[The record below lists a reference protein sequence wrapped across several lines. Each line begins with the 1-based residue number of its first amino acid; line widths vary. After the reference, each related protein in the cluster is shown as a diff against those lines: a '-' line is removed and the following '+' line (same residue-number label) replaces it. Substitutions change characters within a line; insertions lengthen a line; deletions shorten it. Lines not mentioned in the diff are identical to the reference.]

1 MFIIVSHPLL
11 FTLRYFG
18 IKAHSTTSPRK
29 FNTLQGSY
37 RKQYFETI
45 GNKERKRKDK
55 VYLK

>member
-1 MFIIVSHPLL
+1 MVGIGVEWHYPFHSDFSIISH
-11 FTLRYFG
+11 
-18 IKAHSTTSPRK
+18 SPRK

-37 RKQYFETI
+37 RKQYFETL